1 MARPKTGKPPKRS
14 LNLTVD
20 EKTREIL
27 VSLSEQRGMSISAL
41 VEEWAAKEAQKDDTD
56 VCAPR

>member
-27 VSLSEQRGMSISAL
+27 VFLSEQRGMSISAM
-41 VEEWAAKEAQKDDTD
+41 VEKWAAEELKKEKTNK
-56 VCAPR
+56 

>member
-27 VSLSEQRGMSISAL
+27 AAISAQRGLSISAL
-41 VEEWAAKEAQKDDTD
+41 VEEWAAKEAQKGNTN
-56 VCAPR
+56 V

>member
-20 EKTREIL
+20 EETRKLLET
-27 VSLSEQRGMSISAL
+27 LSEQRNKSISAL
-41 VEEWAAKEAQKDDTD
+41 VEEWAAKEAQKGNTN
-56 VCAPR
+56 V

>member
-27 VSLSEQRGMSISAL
+27 VFLSEQRGMSSAM
-41 VEEWAAKEAQKDDTD
+41 VEKWAAEELKKEKTNK
-56 VCAPR
+56 